1 MSKTRE
7 SNIKGSKVCYLSVCT
22 HCWLARS
29 PSQYFVQIGMMSPS
43 SAVFTIIL
51 SALTHPYGLLA
62 VQLSAFGA
70 AAFTKPTSSLRYA
83 AIVIMFAAAYYFHL
97 TVHDRMENRMTKA
110 LPAGITMGSI
120 LNAIEKLFIGKWS
133 YNIGGPE
140 ASRSRNN
147 INGIATSKKTDHP
160 LPKEPA
166 RSRFWFAYDMLFSP
180 RSVGK
185 PWQVKN
191 VPHFSSND
199 PSYVPSR
206 AAFLLRTTALAVL
219 CLLVHDVSAAQ
230 PPPDA
235 RLIATSKDAFFSRLS
250 DITSEELVF
259 RIASTIGF
267 WVNAVA
273 YLCLFPYAF
282 ALLSVASGLGKPAD
296 WPSNFDWPTTAY
308 SVRQF
313 WG

>member
-1 MSKTRE
+1 LVDPKRPAQGTTSM
-7 SNIKGSKVCYLSVCT
+7 
-22 HCWLARS
+22 AS
-29 PSQYFVQIGMMSPS
+29 PRPRKRTTLCPKSQPG
-43 SAVFTIIL
+43 
-51 SALTHPYGLLA
+51 
-62 VQLSAFGA
+62 
-70 AAFTKPTSSLRYA
+70 
-83 AIVIMFAAAYYFHL
+83 
-97 TVHDRMENRMTKA
+97 
-110 LPAGITMGSI
+110 
-120 LNAIEKLFIGKWS
+120 
-133 YNIGGPE
+133 
-140 ASRSRNN
+140 
-147 INGIATSKKTDHP
+147 
-160 LPKEPA
+160 
-166 RSRFWFAYDMLFSP
+166 SRFWFAYDMLFSP

-206 AAFLLRTTALAVL
+206 AAFLLRTTTLAVL
-219 CLLVHDVSAAQ
+219 CLLIHDVSAAQ